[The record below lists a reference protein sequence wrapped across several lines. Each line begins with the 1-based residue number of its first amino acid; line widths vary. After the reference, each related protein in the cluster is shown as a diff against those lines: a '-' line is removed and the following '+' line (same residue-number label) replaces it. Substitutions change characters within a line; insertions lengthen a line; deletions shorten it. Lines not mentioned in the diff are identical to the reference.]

1 MDTGQVP
8 CLTYFCKQVR
18 CGTCLM
24 LMILAVVM
32 IMINLVVMLMMA
44 LTGTNQEG
52 RVLIAGGS
60 DGFHIRRETY
70 IFQLAAIGSW
80 QRGPDLRQPRF
91 LAC

>member
-1 MDTGQVP
+1 
-8 CLTYFCKQVR
+8 
-18 CGTCLM
+18 M
-24 LMILAVVM
+24 LMIPVYPLAVVM
-32 IMINLVVMLMMA
+32 IMIDLVVMLMMA

-91 LAC
+91 LVYLKRC